1 MTFDCL
7 KTFLTDDMFH
17 FTGVFNGSFFIDAKL
32 CQPMGKQKMTFVH
45 CFRNTAA
52 GIGQCNEYVLVNM
65 NVDVLPEI
73 FHGNADARLFKFQ
86 FMSDVDGADT
96 AFFLPEH

>member
-45 CFRNTAA
+45 CFRNPAA
-52 GIGQCNEYVLVNM
+52 GIVQCNESVLVNLK
-65 NVDVLPEI
+65 VAVFPDI
-73 FHGNADARLFKFQ
+73 FHGNAEAGL
-86 FMSDVDGADT
+86 
-96 AFFLPEH
+96 L